1 MDKGGEAGF
10 AIFNRSKIVE
20 TKYER
25 TLVTSALPYAN
36 GHIHLGHIAG
46 AYLPADVYVRYK
58 RLRGEKVL
66 YVGGSDEY
74 GVPIT
79 LTALKEG
86 ITPNDVIDRYHNANA
101 DAFAALGISYDVY
114 GRTSWPLHVDTT
126 QAFFKK
132 LDEAGYIEKQ
142 TMNLWYS
149 EQSKKF
155 LPDRYVKGTCPKCG
169 YEDASGD
176 ECENCGAQYSAQDLK
191 NPRANIPGDTSTPV
205 LRDSIHWFLRL
216 PAFTEKLKTWLDGH
230 QEWRANVRGIAYGWV
245 NDLRSRCITRDTDWG
260 VPIPVSDESVEGKRI
275 YVWFD
280 APIGYV
286 TNTRQWGID
295 KLGDDKAWERWWKDS
310 GTRMIHFIGKDN
322 VPFHAV
328 IFPAMLMGQGDYIL
342 ADNVIGNEYLNVFNR
357 QTGKTEKG
365 SKSRGNMISVK
376 WMVSKFAPD
385 AIRYYLCSNAP
396 ESKDSSFDWD
406 EFLARYNGELC
417 DVVGNFVH
425 RCLTMTV
432 KNFDGQT
439 PKPGPLDDE
448 DKAMLAFLPEQLD
461 EIADS
466 IENFKFRQ
474 AIERFIDMGRRANQ
488 YFDVKA
494 PWTTRKTDIERT
506 ATTLYVCCQVVH
518 VLCTAMAPFMPTG
531 AAILAG
537 IIGVTLP
544 KGGPEGGEDGWNA
557 AKAELPVGSPIQTP
571 VVLFPKLDKDVI
583 IELADAHQRGEAF

>member
-1 MDKGGEAGF
+1 MSTEKQF
-10 AIFNRSKIVE
+10 
-20 TKYER
+20 ER

-46 AYLPADVYVRYK
+46 AYLPADIYVRYK
-58 RLRGEKVL
+58 RLHGEKVL

-86 ITPNDVIDRYHNANA
+86 IAPQDVIDRYHTANA
-101 DAFAALGISYDVY
+101 EAFALLGISYDIY

-126 QAFFKK
+126 QAFFTR
-132 LDEAGYIEKQ
+132 LLEGGYVEKQ
-142 TMNLWYS
+142 TMRLWYS

-176 ECENCGAQYSAQDLK
+176 ECENCGAQYAAQDLIQ
-191 NPRANIPGDTSTPV
+191 PRANIPGDSSAPI
-205 LRDSIHWFLRL
+205 LRDSVHWFLSL
-216 PAFTEKLKTWLDGH
+216 PAFTDRLKSWLDEH
-230 QEWRANVRGIAYGWV
+230 PEWRANVRGIAYGWV
-245 NDLRSRCITRDTDWG
+245 NDLRARCITRDTDWG
-260 VPIPVSDESVEGKRI
+260 VPIPIGDETVEGKRI

-286 TNTRQWGID
+286 TNTRQWGLD
-295 KLGDDKAWERWWKDS
+295 KYQDPDAWQLWWKDS
-310 GTRMIHFIGKDN
+310 ATRMLHFIGKDN

-357 QTGKTEKG
+357 TTGKSEKG
-365 SKSRGNMISVK
+365 SKSRGNMISVR

-432 KNFDGQT
+432 KNFDSQV
-439 PKPGPLDDE
+439 PAPGPLDDD
-448 DKAMLAFLPEQLD
+448 DKAMLAFLPEQID
-461 EIADS
+461 AVAEA
-466 IENFKFRQ
+466 IETFRFRL
-474 AIERFIDMGRRANQ
+474 AIERFIEIGRRANQ
-488 YFDVKA
+488 YFDTKA
-494 PWTTRKTDIERT
+494 PWTTRKTDLERT
-506 ATTLYVCCQVVH
+506 ATTLYVCCQVVRA
-518 VLCTAMAPFMPTG
+518 LCTTMAPFMPAG
-531 AAILAG
+531 AATLSG
-537 IIGVTLP
+537 IIGITIP
-544 KGGPEGGEDGWNA
+544 QGGPEGGEDGWNA
-557 AKAELPVGSPIQTP
+557 AKQELPAGSPLQTP

-583 IELADAHQRGEAF
+583 AELADQHARGEAF